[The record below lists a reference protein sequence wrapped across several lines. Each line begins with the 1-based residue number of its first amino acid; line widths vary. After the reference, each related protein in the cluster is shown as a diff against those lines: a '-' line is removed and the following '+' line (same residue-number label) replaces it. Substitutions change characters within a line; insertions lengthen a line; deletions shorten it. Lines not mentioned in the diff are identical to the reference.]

1 LLFLAGETLARRAV
15 SGEREG
21 GVRVCVV

>member
-15 SGEREG
+15 WGEREG
-21 GVRVCVV
+21 GVGVT